1 VSATERAHLEVTG
14 LTKRFGG
21 LVAVKEMSLSVAAGK
36 ILGLIGPNGS
46 GKSTVMKLIMG
57 IERPDGGSVRISGVE
72 VCGWPSHRIA
82 RMGAGIVFQHSRPLH
97 RQTVLENIKLAL
109 LPDKLTRLFADP
121 QTDARARAIAA
132 RVGLTAVLDRRPGT
146 LPFADLRKIEI
157 AKAIARDPQVL
168 LIDEPF
174 AGLTARET
182 AAFSDLICEL
192 RDDGRAVLL
201 VDHNVKSVSRL
212 VDRVIAMYVGE
223 RIAEG
228 SADEVMRNE
237 TVRRVYLG
245 GTIETAARPESSF
258 RDAATPFLEIDKVSV
273 HYGKAQALEQVSIHV
288 HEREFVAVV
297 GLNGA
302 GKTTLFNTI
311 SGLLPYAGEVRR
323 QGATLRGQS
332 AAAIAR
338 GGIVQCPEGRELF
351 VDMTVREN
359 LDLGGQHLPT
369 EESGAQIEW
378 LFELFPIL
386 RDRQR
391 QAAGTLSGGEQQM
404 LTIARALMMKPKL
417 LMLDEPTLGLAPVI
431 LEQISKAL
439 ERLRQTTPITVLLAE
454 QNVTFALPHADRV
467 YVLEHARIVWEGDP
481 AKFAAEGGAGLL

>member
-1 VSATERAHLEVTG
+1 MAEHAHLEVSG

-21 LVAVKEMSLSVAAGK
+21 LVAVKDMALRVPAGT

-57 IERPDGGSVRISGVE
+57 IERPDAGSVRIDGVE
-72 VCGWPSHRIA
+72 VAGWPSHKIA
-82 RMGAGIVFQHSRPLH
+82 RQGAGIVFQHSRPLH
-97 RQTVLENIKLAL
+97 RQTVLENIMLAL

-121 QTDARARAIAA
+121 AIDTRARAIAA
-132 RVGLTAVLDRRPGT
+132 RVGLGAVLDRRPAT

-174 AGLTARET
+174 AGLTSKET

-201 VDHNVKSVSRL
+201 VDHNVKSVARL
-212 VDRVIAMYVGE
+212 VDRVLAMYVGE

-228 SADEVMRNE
+228 TADEVMRNE

-245 GTIETAARPESSF
+245 GSIETAARPESSF
-258 RDAATPFLEIDKVSV
+258 RDAATPFLAVDDVSV
-273 HYGKAQALEQVSIHV
+273 FYGKAQALENVSIHV
-288 HEREFVAVV
+288 HAGEFVSVV

-311 SGLLPYAGEVRR
+311 SGLLPYSGDVRR
-323 QGATLRGQS
+323 EGASLRGRS

-338 GGIVQCPEGRELF
+338 GGIVQCAEGRELF
-351 VDMTVREN
+351 IDMTVREN
-359 LDLGGQHLPT
+359 LDLGGQHLPPA
-369 EESGAQIEW
+369 ESEQQIAW

-386 RDRQR
+386 RDRQK

-417 LMLDEPTLGLAPVI
+417 LILDEPTLGLAPVI
-431 LEQISKAL
+431 LEQLSKAL
-439 ERLRQTTPITVLLAE
+439 ERLRATTAITVLLGE

-467 YVLEHARIVWEGDP
+467 YVLEHARVIWEGEP
-481 AKFAAEGGAGLL
+481 ARFAAEMGTGYL